1 MNTYTNLKKIIELGK
16 KTDEEILAM
25 MDVFLMNGRITAE
38 QYSELSA
45 LLNSDNEA
53 K

>member
-16 KTDEEILAM
+16 KTNEEILAM
-25 MDVFLMNGRITAE
+25 MDIFLMNERITSD
-38 QYSELSA
+38 QYNELA
-45 LLNSDNEA
+45 KLLET

>member
-25 MDVFLMNGRITAE
+25 MDVFLMNERITAE
-38 QYSELSA
+38 QYNELVK
-45 LLNSDNEA
+45 LLEA

>member
-1 MNTYTNLKKIIELGK
+1 MNTYANLKKLIELGK

-25 MDVFLMNGRITAE
+25 MDVFLMNERITAE
-38 QYSELSA
+38 QYQELVKMLES
-45 LLNSDNEA
+45 

>member
-1 MNTYTNLKKIIELGK
+1 MNTYANLKKLIELGK

-25 MDVFLMNGRITAE
+25 MDVFLMNERITAE
-38 QYSELSA
+38 QYQELVK
-45 LLNSDNEA
+45 LMET

>member
-1 MNTYTNLKKIIELGK
+1 MNTYANLKKIIELGR

-25 MDVFLMNGRITAE
+25 MDVFLMNERITAD
-38 QYSELSA
+38 QYNELTK
-45 LLNSDNEA
+45 LLET